1 MSGFIK
7 EFYFGNIEPQARS
20 TRANKAI
27 SKQLQIVS
35 EAEEYLTNKLGGEEK
50 SKFLDFVNAYGVVD
64 GETALDS
71 FIVGLRLGAAFT

>member
-27 SKQLQIVS
+27 SDK
-35 EAEEYLTNKLGGEEK
+35 
-50 SKFLDFVNAYGVVD
+50 VNGK
-64 GETALDS
+64 T
-71 FIVGLRLGAAFT
+71 